1 MEWSKTEFT
10 YIHRLIRAAN
20 RHAGMRQSGGYY
32 PQWLR
37 SNQSGRK
44 LCRIVWTCK
53 PDSDHYGPASEYNGD
68 AGKYRN
74 VLGHGNGIGT
84 DQLPVAKEL
93 SENRRGTS
101 ATYTAPATCA
111 TDNASTFDVVVSNS
125 AGSITSNS
133 ATLSVSIL
141 FRLRQVTM
149 SPQMAATARRVPSP
163 ARLPRCIALN
173 SQWSNPPSR

>member
-1 MEWSKTEFT
+1 MLNFDCFNLSSLASLNPACNYGAIKPQCLPPIRNIGELVCSKSTFAVVGCCDGNGPKRNSPT
-10 YIHRLIRAAN
+10 FIVSSGPPN

-93 SENRRGTS
+93 SENRRGHICHLHG
-101 ATYTAPATCA
+101 PGNVR
-111 TDNASTFDVVVSNS
+111 D
-125 AGSITSNS
+125 
-133 ATLSVSIL
+133 
-141 FRLRQVTM
+141 
-149 SPQMAATARRVPSP
+149 
-163 ARLPRCIALN
+163 
-173 SQWSNPPSR
+173 